1 MQRGY
6 NMPQVIDYS
15 AFNPAKRHV
24 FQYVDKQLQGAGY
37 DYFPR
42 LAILSS
48 IDRESKG
55 NPLAENGP

>member
-15 AFNPAKRHV
+15 AFNPSRERV
-24 FQYVDKQLQGAGY
+24 FKHVDKQLKDSGY
-37 DYFPR
+37 DYYAR